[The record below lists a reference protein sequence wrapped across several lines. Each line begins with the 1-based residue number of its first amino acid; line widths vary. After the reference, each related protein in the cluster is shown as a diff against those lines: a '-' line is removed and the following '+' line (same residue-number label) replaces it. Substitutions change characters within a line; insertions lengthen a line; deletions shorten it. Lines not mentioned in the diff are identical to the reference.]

1 MDKDKIQ
8 GALILGLAAIV
19 LILMKDRKQN
29 PPASAKTYVM
39 EPGKQSSPSVIG
51 GPNVNVSAQALCPSY
66 Y

>member
-19 LILMKDRKQN
+19 LVLLKDRKVT
-29 PPASAKTYVM
+29 PAKTAGKTYVM
-39 EPGKQSSPSVIG
+39 EAPKAAAEPVKA
-51 GPNVNVSAQALCPSY
+51 NVCPCY